1 MRPAAAAFGAT
12 LLLGAATAC
21 APAADS
27 RSDAGEGSDADSRA
41 GAESV
46 PDPFPAVP
54 PDGPLPEI
62 GPAPADY
69 RPTAAAAPSTDIWIG
84 RLDRTGGALS
94 ALELINVTDRDGYD
108 NQPAF
113 DPDGG
118 FLYYTS
124 AVDST
129 QTEVFRRDLATGA
142 TEQVTRTPSA
152 SEFSPTF
159 VPGQDA
165 FSAIR
170 ETRGKQYLW
179 RYSTAGD
186 EIGPVFSTV
195 EPVGYH
201 AWADERRVVAFVLG
215 DPPTLHVGDAVSG
228 AIRVAAENPGRSIHR
243 IPDGGAVSF
252 VRKATD
258 NEWWIERLDPATGA
272 TERLARTLPGRE
284 DFAWTPEGEI
294 LMSDGETLHAWTP
307 ESGWTEVELA
317 LAAASAED
325 GQSRSPQDSPTG
337 RTDRPGELSP
347 VAGDISRI
355 AVSADGARIALV
367 RGRSAPDRP

>member
-1 MRPAAAAFGAT
+1 MRPSRGVRPRRRQHARRQRSALARLGAA
-12 LLLGAATAC
+12 LLLCTATAC
-21 APAADS
+21 APDTDDS
-27 RSDAGEGSDADSRA
+27 RSGTGDGYDAGQASA
-41 GAESV
+41 
-46 PDPFPAVP
+46 PDPFPAIP

-69 RPTAAAAPSTDIWIG
+69 RPTAAGAPSTDIWIG
-84 RLDRTGGALS
+84 RLDRTGGAL
-94 ALELINVTDRDGYD
+94 AVRELVNATDRDGYD

-113 DPDGG
+113 DPGSG

-129 QTEVFRRDLATGA
+129 QTEVFRRDLAAGS
-142 TEQVTRTPSA
+142 TEQVTRTPGA

-159 VPGQDA
+159 VPGQQA

-179 RYSTAGD
+179 RYSATGD

-201 AWADERRVVAFVLG
+201 AWADERTVVAFVLG

-228 AIRVAAENPGRSIHR
+228 TIRVVAENPGRSIHR
-243 IPDGGAVSF
+243 IPGGVAVSF
-252 VRKATD
+252 VRKVAD
-258 NEWWIERLDPATGA
+258 DEWWIERLDPATGA
-272 TERLARTLPGRE
+272 AERLTRTLPGRE
-284 DFAWTPEGEI
+284 DYAWTPEGEV
-294 LMSDGETLHAWTP
+294 LMGDGGTLHAWTP

-317 LAAASAED
+317 AVA
-325 GQSRSPQDSPTG
+325 
-337 RTDRPGELSP
+337 
-347 VAGDISRI
+347 AGDISRI
-355 AVSADGARIALV
+355 AVSADGARVALV
-367 RGRSAPDRP
+367 RGRPTPDQP